1 MRLPNKT
8 TPYSRSIFPYFP
20 RIAAALSHED
30 AAPMAVYNVLEI
42 GGKNLGDYLDALD
55 CLFAIGKLTLT
66 EGGLLHYAG

>member
-8 TPYSRSIFPYFP
+8 TAYSRSIIPYFP
-20 RIAAALSHED
+20 RIAATLSDED
-30 AAPMAVYNVLEI
+30 AAPMTVYNVI
-42 GGKNLGDYLDALD
+42 AIDRKNVGDYLDALD